1 MLVKTTEHEKSKFTV
16 VLGCMADGTKL
27 KSMVVF
33 KRKTISKEKFSKVV
47 LIHVHPNG
55 WMNEDGC
62 NLWINQ
68 VWINLS
74 GNHQKKSFSQCGIC
88 SKHT

>member
-1 MLVKTTEHEKSKFTV
+1 MPVKTTEHEKSKFTV

-33 KRKTISKEKFSKVV
+33 KRKTTSKEKFSKDV
-47 LIHVHPNG
+47 LIHVHPKG
-55 WMNEDGC
+55 WMDEERC
-62 NLWINQ
+62 NLWISQ

-74 GNHQKKSFSQCGIC
+74 GDYEKKSF
-88 SKHT
+88 TW